1 MLKTRLYKF
10 SRSELLAILQV
21 WLSEHENFSVGSDND
36 EFDLVF
42 HPDSKALTFVVKPVT
57 DED

>member
-1 MLKTRLYKF
+1 
-10 SRSELLAILQV
+10 LLAILQV